1 MHTVFVSRGGERC
14 GSRLGARWET
24 FCRDGRAVRWLGGG
38 VAEISSKCYN
48 YRKRK
53 ISFVKM
59 KKIIDLIHFPNVWS
73 WLFLLARESNFF
85 SCAVNLGAHVVT
97 MCTLHRMVRL
107 LMVVTASVDG

>member
-1 MHTVFVSRGGERC
+1 
-14 GSRLGARWET
+14 
-24 FCRDGRAVRWLGGG
+24 
-38 VAEISSKCYN
+38 
-48 YRKRK
+48 
-53 ISFVKM
+53 M